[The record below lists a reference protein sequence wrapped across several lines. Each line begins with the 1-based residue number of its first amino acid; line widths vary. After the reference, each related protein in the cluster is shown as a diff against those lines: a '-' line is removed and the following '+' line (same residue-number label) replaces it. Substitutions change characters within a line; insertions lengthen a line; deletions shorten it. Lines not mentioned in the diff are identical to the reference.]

1 MPGKTVKLD
10 LREPMVIAFNP
21 YKLME
26 MSFSEGNKAPEK
38 QNTHRYFREQARA
51 LTIFQM
57 YVFPN
62 FR

>member
-10 LREPMVIAFNP
+10 LREQMVIAFNP

-26 MSFSEGNKAPEK
+26 MSFSEGYKAPA
-38 QNTHRYFREQARA
+38 QAAHRYFRQQARA
-51 LTIFQM
+51 VTIFQM